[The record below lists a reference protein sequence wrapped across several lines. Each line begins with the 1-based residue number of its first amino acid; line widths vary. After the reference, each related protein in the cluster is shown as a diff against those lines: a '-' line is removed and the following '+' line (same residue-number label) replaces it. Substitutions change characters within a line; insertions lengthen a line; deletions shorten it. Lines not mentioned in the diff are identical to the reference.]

1 MSIKTDKLLQRLTEL
16 QKFVSER
23 SVVATEQSTA
33 YPAILSA
40 LERLETTLKQGKLVM
55 QLVGA
60 DPAQV
65 QALQKLLKTNSTL
78 AAQYHFKI
86 ATLPQCGSLDRSELP
101 GLILQPTPDS
111 AADPPI
117 CYPLGLHP
125 QVMGRHP
132 DAQLRLPDRLGLVSG
147 RHAEI
152 RPVESIPQGNP
163 TPSTWQICDL
173 NSRNGTYVNGERVHT
188 YHPLQP
194 GDSITLG
201 ASKPIPGVATFRLQ
215 IPQSTPA
222 SEETVHREWDA
233 DVLCLVVAADQ
244 PLTDSAQDFLLQSN
258 SCPAIRML
266 IAAMPGQKDERI
278 AANLTSL
285 ADWIDRQTNC
295 QTDRQT
301 DRHMAAQSPVTLVP
315 LLLDRTTTANATVL
329 SPQSQPEF
337 EQVCQLLATTAASSA
352 SQPAALIERINASLT
367 QQISQIE
374 QALSAESAAL
384 KQHLQIAAEPKALD
398 ALKEKSQKAIAEAR
412 EEKDKVFRQIKQDL
426 SQARAA
432 ILDSFSRKSI
442 LHQIQSFTDA
452 LHPTV
457 LREGNYRRIHLHN
470 DSTGKDVQQEM
481 HGLCRTV
488 LVGWAKAEWQR
499 INILY
504 ADHGLT
510 GLNQRVQQTLRE
522 ATPFQLDWVQASPPD
537 FDPQPILDSSIVE
550 PNFETRYRGDSMKD
564 YFMKQ
569 MRAPLMQ
576 YTFLSGAIIGL
587 GTVILQIL
595 KNILHGGSQGSP
607 AANTSTSSPT
617 NSFLNFNALPG
628 NWKTPLAFLVVFL
641 CISGLMY
648 FFYSLN
654 VSYQREEEFKRE
666 DAIAK
671 IKKDLSNYYQSLA
684 KSLVERLAQNMNALL
699 ETEEQ
704 KLAKAIDRIAEQF
717 KLQITDAKVNLD
729 SYNKQLQKLQ
739 EAKLKLEKLKSN

>member
-23 SVVATEQSTA
+23 SVVAMEQSTD

-40 LERLETTLKQGKLVM
+40 LERLEATLKQGKLVM
-55 QLVGA
+55 QLVGE

-65 QALQKLLKTNSTL
+65 QALQKLLKSHSTL
-78 AAQYHFKI
+78 ASQYHFKI
-86 ATLPQCGSLDRSELP
+86 AALPQCSSLDRSESP
-101 GLILQPTPDS
+101 GLILQPAPDA

-117 CYPLGLHP
+117 RYPLGLHA

-132 DAQLRLPDRLGLVSG
+132 DAQLRLPDRLSLVSG

-152 RPVESIPQGNP
+152 RPAASMPQGNP

-201 ASKPIPGVATFRLQ
+201 AAKPMPGAATFRLQ
-215 IPQSTPA
+215 IPQSAPA
-222 SEETVHREWDA
+222 SEETAHREWDA
-233 DVLCLVVAADQ
+233 DILCLVVAADQ
-244 PLTDSAQDFLLQSN
+244 PLTDSAQQFLLQSS
-258 SCPAIRML
+258 SCAIRML
-266 IAAMPGQKDERI
+266 VAALPGQKDERI

-285 ADWIDRQTNC
+285 ADWIDRQT
-295 QTDRQT
+295 DRQT
-301 DRHMAAQSPVTLVP
+301 DRHIAAQSPVTLVP

-337 EQVCQLLATTAASSA
+337 EQVCQLLATAAANSA

-384 KQHLQIAAEPKALD
+384 KQHLQIAAEPKTLD

-412 EEKDKVFRQIKQDL
+412 DEKDKVFKQIKQDL

-470 DSTGKDVQQEM
+470 DSMGKDVQQEM

-499 INILY
+499 INMLY

-522 ATPFQLDWVQASPPD
+522 ATPFQLDWVQAGPPD

-587 GTVILQIL
+587 GTVVLQFL

-607 AANTSTSSPT
+607 AANASTPSPT
-617 NSFLNFNALPG
+617 NSFLNFNSLPSD
-628 NWKTPLAFLVVFL
+628 WKTPLAFLVVFL

-684 KSLVERLAQNMNALL
+684 KSLVERLAQSMNTLL
-699 ETEEQ
+699 ETEDQ
-704 KLAKAIDRIAEQF
+704 KLTKAIDRIAEQF